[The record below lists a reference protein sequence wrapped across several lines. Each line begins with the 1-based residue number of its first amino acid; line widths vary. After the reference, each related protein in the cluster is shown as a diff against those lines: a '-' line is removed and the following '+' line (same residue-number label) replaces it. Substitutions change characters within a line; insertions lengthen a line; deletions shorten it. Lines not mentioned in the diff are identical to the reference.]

1 METVVAYAIVVIF
14 SLATTL
20 KDLIDSSET
29 LKNNLGS
36 VFQSGWLYIL
46 FLIQGVAAAGV
57 FYALGKSGKFH
68 TNSIWDGAIVG
79 LLFPALL
86 KSKFVKSEKGIIEI
100 YDFWINFITLKVY
113 SYVSISN
120 TAKRVKLTKL
130 IADFNEFEELERTVY
145 SYIDNTDWTQE
156 QKHMEKQKLETELKE
171 IDNKYPSPIEET
183 VQRRDNEK
191 KQTLA
196 RHILIITK
204 AREKILRKL
213 ELIP

>member
-1 METVVAYAIVVIF
+1 MDTVIAYAIVVIF

-36 VFQSGWLYIL
+36 VFKSGWLYIL
-46 FLIQGVAAAGV
+46 FLIQGVAAVGV

-86 KSKFVKSEKGIIEI
+86 KSRFVKSEKGIIEI

-113 SYVSISN
+113 SYVSMSN

-130 IADFNEFEELERTVY
+130 IADFNELEELERTVH
-145 SYIDNTDWTQE
+145 SYIDNTDWAQE
-156 QKHMEKQKLETELKE
+156 QKNAEKQKLETELKE
-171 IDNKYPSPIEET
+171 IDNKYSSPIEET

-204 AREKILRKL
+204 TKEKILRKL

>member
-36 VFQSGWLYIL
+36 IFQSGWLYLL
-46 FLIQGVAAAGV
+46 FLIQGVAAADV

-113 SYVSISN
+113 SYVSMSN
-120 TAKRVKLTKL
+120 TAKRVKHTKL
-130 IADFNEFEELERTVY
+130 IVDFNELEELERTIY
-145 SYIDNTDWTQE
+145 SYIDNIDWTQE
-156 QKHMEKQKLETELKE
+156 RKHMEKQKLEAELKE
-171 IDNKYPSPIEET
+171 IDNKYPPPTVET
-183 VQRRDNEK
+183 TQRRDIEK

-196 RHILIITK
+196 LHILIITK
-204 AREKILRKL
+204 ARENILQKL